1 MPEKD
6 DWKARMRKGDEQAAA
21 KARNLVKEDIEVL
34 MAEIV
39 RLKATGGPGGA
50 DPKTYAELL
59 AVVEDATRKNE
70 TTARV
75 LARVKKLGSG
85 AVGLAK
91 DLVDKIP

>member
-39 RLKATGGPGGA
+39 RLKATAGLGGA

-70 TTARV
+70 STAQI
-75 LARVKKLGSG
+75 LDRVKKLGDG
-85 AVGLAK
+85 AIGLAK
-91 DLVDKIP
+91 DIVDKIP